1 MRKIAGF
8 IVLVLWR
15 ILYEGIFAP
24 LLVILAAMFLVVL
37 WPMQWLFTLY
47 DEYERKTEL

>member
-1 MRKIAGF
+1 MKKVFGF
-8 IVLVLWR
+8 LVFVVWK
-15 ILYEGIFAP
+15 ILYNVVFAP
-24 LLVILAAMFLVVL
+24 MLVILAAMFLVVL

>member
-8 IVLVLWR
+8 IVFVLWR

-24 LLVILAAMFLVVL
+24 LLAILGVMLLVVL